1 MPVTINDVAAKAGV
15 SKSTVS
21 HFLNS
26 RFDYMS
32 KDTRCIIGQ
41 VIEELGY
48 RPNALARSLKQKK
61 THTIGAIVANI
72 LNPFSTSIIRGVED
86 YCSKHGFSLILCNTD
101 EDPAKEREYLEV
113 LADKQ
118 VDGLIINTTGCN
130 NELVK
135 EFNKQIPVV
144 LLDRK
149 VPEMPADTIAV
160 DSRKGVDLIIS
171 HLVKLGHQ
179 RIAIITMPYSE
190 VSPRTERVESYR
202 MALAKQGIDFRP
214 EWVVAAPATE
224 EAVSAAVQKL
234 LAFSQPPSALIGANN
249 LMTMA
254 IVKSLKKLGISIPDK
269 MAVIGF
275 DDWEWADLIEPPVT
289 VVSQPTYQMGQ
300 QAATLLIKRIR
311 NKKIRKPSVVQFAPE
326 IIIRK
331 SCGE

>member
-101 EDPAKEREYLEV
+101 EDPAKEREYLEI

-149 VPEMPADTIAV
+149 VPEIPADTIAV
-160 DSRKGVDLIIS
+160 DSRKGVDLIVS
-171 HLVKLGHQ
+171 HLVKLGHRQ
-179 RIAIITMPYSE
+179 VAIFTMPYSE

-202 MALAKQGIDFRP
+202 AALAQQGIAFRP

-234 LAFSQPPSALIGANN
+234 LASPQPPTALIGANN

-254 IVKSLKKLGISIPDK
+254 IVKSLKKLGISVPGK

-311 NKKIRKPSVVQFAPE
+311 SKKIRKPSVVQFAPE
-326 IIIRK
+326 IIVRK